1 MATGAG
7 SIMTIHEDNRDSAAF
22 EALLAVSVRLGSN
35 PLQVQAAGGN
45 TSLKQDGVM
54 WVKASGTWL
63 ARAQETDIMVPVDAA
78 RMREAIIN
86 ADPKAK
92 DANAFRLS
100 GGSEELRASIETSV
114 HAVLPWSVVLHTHCV
129 STIAIAVR
137 SDAKRIVSES
147 LHDLDAVF
155 IPYVKPGWDLANA
168 INDRVTSRT
177 RVIVLGNHG
186 LVACGDTPEEAERL
200 AMTVAERLAPP
211 PPSGQAPDQAFAD
224 WLQTMG
230 WQSVATPL
238 TRSMACDPARID
250 LLRGHSLYPDHIVFL
265 GPGVAIA
272 KAAEPPATAATRAR
286 RHDAYPKLVIYPGQG
301 AAIPGDATPA
311 TVALAE
317 CLAEVVMRIDLD
329 ASLSR
334 MTDADEFDILDWDA
348 EKHRQALDKRTQ

>member
-1 MATGAG
+1 MATGAR
-7 SIMTIHEDNRDSAAF
+7 SIMTIHEDIRNSTAF
-22 EALLAVSVRLGSN
+22 AALLEVSVRLGSN

-45 TSLKQDGVM
+45 TSLKQDGIM

-63 ARAQETDIMVPVDAA
+63 GRAQESDIMVPVDAA

-100 GGSEELRASIETSV
+100 GGPEGLRASIETSV

-129 STIAIAVR
+129 STIATAVR
-137 SDAKRIVSES
+137 TDAERVVSES
-147 LHDLDAVF
+147 LDDLDAVF

-168 INDRVTSRT
+168 INARVTNST
-177 RVIVLGNHG
+177 RVLVLGNHG
-186 LVACGDTPEEAERL
+186 LVACGDTPEGAERL

-211 PPSGQAPDQAFAD
+211 LPTGRSLDQPFAD

-238 TRSMACDPARID
+238 TRSLACEPARID
-250 LLRGHSLYPDHIVFL
+250 LLRGNSLYPDHIVFL

-272 KAAEPPATAATRAR
+272 EGAEPPATAANRAS
-286 RHDAYPKLVIYPGQG
+286 RHGAYPKLVIYPGQG
-301 AAIPGDATPA
+301 AAIPADATPA

-317 CLAEVVMRIDLD
+317 CLAEVVMRIN
-329 ASLSR
+329 LSAPLNC
-334 MTDADEFDILDWDA
+334 MTDANEFDILDWDA
-348 EKHRQALDKRTQ
+348 EKHRQALDKRSQ